1 LNISRKTIFVS
12 IAIGI
17 AVACVFIFEGIYQ
30 QAKSTVI
37 AKLDQQEM
45 IYAR

>member
-1 LNISRKTIFVS
+1 MRCASPIPS
-12 IAIGI
+12 ITAIGI